1 VAGNFE
7 NDDKTIRSSYL
18 LRAVWDGT
26 VTAAAT
32 FSRGDGALLT
42 GLDSVL
48 LPGWQT
54 IVPLA
59 ERLGGYG
66 SAHLTFATIVTTRTP
81 ELGLYRRDAPEPPP
95 ETLYARL
102 PKKDARG
109 ACRAAT

>member
-48 LPGWQT
+48 LPGW
-54 IVPLA
+54 
-59 ERLGGYG
+59 
-66 SAHLTFATIVTTRTP
+66 
-81 ELGLYRRDAPEPPP
+81 
-95 ETLYARL
+95 
-102 PKKDARG
+102 
-109 ACRAAT
+109 